1 MLYSKLFGKSVKS
14 TPKTTSNISS
24 KLLFRGGFVRES
36 TAGRYFFLPL
46 GWRVHE
52 KIKAVIKEEIDAIG
66 GQEMISPVLHP
77 LELWQE
83 TNRDKSVGYELMT
96 IKDQRGAEFALG
108 GTAEEMFI
116 DVVRRFTLSYNDL
129 PFSIYQFSTK
139 FRDELRARG
148 GLLRVREFVMKDAY
162 SFDRDGIK
170 FKKTYQSYW
179 SAYERIFKRLGL
191 ESKAVEADNGYIGGD
206 YCHEFVV
213 DSAAGESKYVI
224 CDKCNY
230 AAHTEV
236 AKFIRKKINNK
247 QPLKPYKEI
256 KIDWNIMTIPQMSS
270 YFKLP
275 PENFLKNVIY
285 KTNTG
290 KLVIAVVTGD
300 LKVNETKLAQV
311 LKVSSLS
318 PADKDD
324 IKKIGAYKG
333 AIHSWGHKGVIYI
346 GDLVL
351 KDAKNLIGGYKTK
364 TTDPINVNYGRDFA
378 TNTLADIAD
387 VKDGDACEKCKK
399 GELKMKKGIEVGN
412 IFQLGYYY
420 SKKMKGAEFVDKDGC
435 KRPYYMGCYGIG
447 LGRTMAAMVEK
458 HHDENGIIWP
468 ESVAPF
474 QVHLIHLGDEA
485 VKQKAEKVYDL
496 LQEKGIEVFWDDRE
510 VSAGQKFVDA
520 DLIGIPYRLVVS
532 VKTGDMIEL
541 KKRTEDKSEQKDVK
555 NIIEVFQNA
564 EKN

>member
-206 YCHEFVV
+206 YCHEF
-213 DSAAGESKYVI
+213 EKW
-224 CDKCNY
+224 
-230 AAHTEV
+230 E
-236 AKFIRKKINNK
+236 
-247 QPLKPYKEI
+247 
-256 KIDWNIMTIPQMSS
+256 
-270 YFKLP
+270 
-275 PENFLKNVIY
+275 FL
-285 KTNTG
+285 
-290 KLVIAVVTGD
+290 L
-300 LKVNETKLAQV
+300 
-311 LKVSSLS
+311 
-318 PADKDD
+318 
-324 IKKIGAYKG
+324 
-333 AIHSWGHKGVIYI
+333 
-346 GDLVL
+346 
-351 KDAKNLIGGYKTK
+351 
-364 TTDPINVNYGRDFA
+364 
-378 TNTLADIAD
+378 
-387 VKDGDACEKCKK
+387 
-399 GELKMKKGIEVGN
+399 
-412 IFQLGYYY
+412 
-420 SKKMKGAEFVDKDGC
+420 
-435 KRPYYMGCYGIG
+435 
-447 LGRTMAAMVEK
+447 
-458 HHDENGIIWP
+458 
-468 ESVAPF
+468 
-474 QVHLIHLGDEA
+474 
-485 VKQKAEKVYDL
+485 
-496 LQEKGIEVFWDDRE
+496 
-510 VSAGQKFVDA
+510 
-520 DLIGIPYRLVVS
+520 
-532 VKTGDMIEL
+532 
-541 KKRTEDKSEQKDVK
+541 
-555 NIIEVFQNA
+555 
-564 EKN
+564 